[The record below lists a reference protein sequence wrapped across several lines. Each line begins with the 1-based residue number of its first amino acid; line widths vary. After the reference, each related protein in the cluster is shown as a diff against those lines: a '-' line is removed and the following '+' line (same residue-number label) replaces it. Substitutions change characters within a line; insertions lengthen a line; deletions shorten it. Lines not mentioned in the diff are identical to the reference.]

1 MPSKQSSALCS
12 ANFIVISLIPILFF
26 LGIVLGYLGFIPLHV
41 PIHSLGVIGFILFIF
56 LLFIP
61 HNANYSICNM
71 RASKNNLDIKLKS
84 ALQENSLDIEGN
96 RKSVLDLELFL
107 NNYYS
112 NVRNDNFVSVAS
124 SIFPML
130 GILGTFVAIALSM
143 PNFSVTNTQALDRE
157 ISLLLSGVGSAF
169 FASIYGILLSLIWT
183 YFEKRGLSKIDN
195 YFMLIHKESAHD
207 IWSKEELLIYK
218 YTQYDLKENRFIGAL
233 KETFNIDFIKELNHE
248 HISGFETV
256 MARTNSNFE
265 TLSSH
270 LKEVSAELRLSLEQM
285 DTSVTALNAQN
296 SIHKALVDFT
306 VATNSFEKT
315 TKIFSAQLNN
325 SLNRTFDKIDTEVGE
340 IVIKLA
346 DFATHVSLESREVQD
361 SIAKYH
367 HMVANHVKIVPE

>member
-12 ANFIVISLIPILFF
+12 ANFIVISFIPVLFF
-26 LGIVLGYLGFIPLHV
+26 LGMVLGYIGIIPLHV

-56 LLFIP
+56 LLFIS

-71 RASKNNLDIKLKS
+71 RSSKKDLDSKLQI
-84 ALQENSLDIEGN
+84 ALESSSLSIENET
-96 RKSVLDLELFL
+96 KSVLDLELFL

-124 SIFPML
+124 STFPMM

-143 PNFSVTNTQALDRE
+143 PDFSVTDTQALDRE

-183 YFEKRGLSKIDN
+183 YFEKRGLSKIEN
-195 YFMLIHKESAHD
+195 YFSSIKKASSSL
-207 IWSKEELLIYK
+207 IWSKEELTIYK
-218 YTQYDLKENRFIGAL
+218 YTQYDIKENRFIATL
-233 KETFNIDFIKELNHE
+233 KDTFNIDFVKELNRE
-248 HISGFETV
+248 HIAGFETI
-256 MARTNSNFE
+256 MTHTTKNFE
-265 TLSSH
+265 ILSTN
-270 LKEVSAELRLSLEQM
+270 LQDVSSELRLSLEQM
-285 DTSVTALNAQN
+285 DTSSTALNARN
-296 SIHKALVDFT
+296 NINKTLVDFT
-306 VATNSFEKT
+306 VATKSFEKT
-315 TKIFSAQLNN
+315 TKLYSAQLNN

-367 HMVANHVKIVPE
+367 HMVANHVKK

>member
-12 ANFIVISLIPILFF
+12 ANFIVISFIPVLFF
-26 LGIVLGYLGFIPLHV
+26 LGMVSGYIGIIPLHV

-56 LLFIP
+56 LLFIS
-61 HNANYSICNM
+61 HNANYSICTM
-71 RASKNNLDIKLKS
+71 RSSKKDLDSKLQI
-84 ALQENSLDIEGN
+84 ALESSSLSIENET
-96 RKSVLDLELFL
+96 KSVLDLELFL

-124 SIFPML
+124 STFPMM

-143 PNFSVTNTQALDRE
+143 PDFSVTDTQALDRE

-183 YFEKRGLSKIDN
+183 YFEKRGLSKIEN
-195 YFMLIHKESAHD
+195 YFSSIKKASSSL
-207 IWSKEELLIYK
+207 IWSKEELTIYK
-218 YTQYDLKENRFIGAL
+218 YTQYDIKENRFIATL
-233 KETFNIDFIKELNHE
+233 KDTFNIDFVKELNRE
-248 HISGFETV
+248 HIAGFETI
-256 MARTNSNFE
+256 MTHTTKNFE
-265 TLSSH
+265 ILSTN
-270 LKEVSAELRLSLEQM
+270 LQDVSSELRLSLEQM
-285 DTSVTALNAQN
+285 DTSSTALNARN
-296 SIHKALVDFT
+296 NINKTLVDFT
-306 VATNSFEKT
+306 VATKSFEKT
-315 TKIFSAQLNN
+315 TKLYSAQLNN

-367 HMVANHVKIVPE
+367 HMVANHVKK